1 MDFLAHARA
10 QRTVYELVA
19 AHFGE
24 RFESTAYDERLKVLP
39 VAADLDPFA
48 GEAGL
53 DGGLYGFGCR
63 HVGFKIRGRAIT
75 YESKEKAR
83 DNSLSSA
90 DLKGNMLLKNGRFKI
105 RILLC
110 PPSALS
116 CCILACD

>member
-19 AHFGE
+19 AHLGE
-24 RFESTAYDERLKVLP
+24 CFESTAHDERLKVLP

-63 HVGFKIRGRAIT
+63 HVGFKIRCPAIA
-75 YESKEKAR
+75 SRRKAPEAAASWQDDDGSWRIR
-83 DNSLSSA
+83 DA
-90 DLKGNMLLKNGRFKI
+90 AR
-105 RILLC
+105 
-110 PPSALS
+110 
-116 CCILACD
+116 